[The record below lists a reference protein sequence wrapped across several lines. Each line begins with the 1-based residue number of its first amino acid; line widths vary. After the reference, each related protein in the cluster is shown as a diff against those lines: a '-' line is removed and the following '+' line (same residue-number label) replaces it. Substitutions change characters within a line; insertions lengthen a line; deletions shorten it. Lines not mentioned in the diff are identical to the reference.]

1 VSDHRAADPNRADD
15 PEARAYR
22 APAVS
27 RRAPV
32 EPGLIGA
39 LPASSPGPCAFFAPV
54 TGGQKD

>member
-1 VSDHRAADPNRADD
+1 VADHRAADPNRSDD
-15 PEARAYR
+15 PAARAYR
-22 APAVS
+22 APAVT

-39 LPASSPGPCAFFAPV
+39 LPASSPFCAFFAPV